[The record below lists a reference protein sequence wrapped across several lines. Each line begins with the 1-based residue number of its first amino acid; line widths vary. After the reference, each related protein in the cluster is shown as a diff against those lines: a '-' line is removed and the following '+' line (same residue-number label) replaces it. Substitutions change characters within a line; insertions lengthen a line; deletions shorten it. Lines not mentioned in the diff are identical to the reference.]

1 MLNLPHFNNDIKS
14 IIRVSIIVVFS
25 INWGRCMS
33 TLLTEKPDVIST
45 DEREKLLKQIESINK
60 EFQDFVYIISHD
72 LKAPL
77 RAINAL
83 SDWIATDYAD
93 KFDNDGKEQLKMLT
107 TRVNRMQNLLEGV
120 LQYSRIGRI
129 KEEPTQIDLNKLLQ
143 EVIKLLGAPANI
155 HITVEGQ
162 LPVIT
167 SEPARI
173 QQVFQHLLSNAV
185 RFMDKPEGFIKVA
198 CVEENGF
205 WKFSVADNGPGISEQ
220 HFEKIFRLFQTLQAK
235 DQFESTGVGLT
246 LAKKIVELYGGK
258 IWLTSTVGQGSTFF
272 FTLPKTANENK
283 TN

>member
-1 MLNLPHFNNDIKS
+1 MIGA
-14 IIRVSIIVVFS
+14 FS
-25 INWGRCMS
+25 INWGRYMS
-33 TLLTEKPDVIST
+33 TLLTEKPGVMSV
-45 DEREKLLKQIESINK
+45 DECEKLLKQIESINK

-107 TRVNRMQNLLEGV
+107 TRVNRMQNLLDGV
-120 LQYSRIGRI
+120 LQYSRIGRV
-129 KEEPTQIDLNKLLQ
+129 KEDPVPIDFNQLLP
-143 EVIKLLGAPANI
+143 EIIKLLGAPANI
-155 HITVEGQ
+155 HIIVEGK

-167 SEPARI
+167 SEPTRI
-173 QQVFQHLLSNAV
+173 QEVFQYLLSNAV

-198 CVEENGF
+198 CVEENGS
-205 WKFSVADNGPGISEQ
+205 WKFSVADNGPGIPEQ

-235 DQFESTGVGLT
+235 DQFESTGAGLT

-272 FTLPKTANENK
+272 FTLPKTDSQTK

>member
-1 MLNLPHFNNDIKS
+1 M
-14 IIRVSIIVVFS
+14 VVAFS

-33 TLLTEKPDVIST
+33 TLLTEKPGVMNV
-45 DEREKLLKQIESINK
+45 DEREKLLKQIESISK

-107 TRVNRMQNLLEGV
+107 TRVNRMQNLLDGV

-129 KEEPTQIDLNKLLQ
+129 KEEPTQIDLNQLLP
-143 EVIKLLGAPANI
+143 EIIKLLGAPANI
-155 HITVEGQ
+155 HITVESR
-162 LPVIT
+162 LPIIT
-167 SEPARI
+167 SEPTRI

-205 WKFSVADNGPGISEQ
+205 WKFSVADNGPGIPEQ

-235 DQFESTGVGLT
+235 DQFESTGAGLT

-258 IWLTSTVGQGSTFF
+258 IWLTSTVGQSSTFF
-272 FTLPKTANENK
+272 FTLPKTDNETK

>member
-1 MLNLPHFNNDIKS
+1 
-14 IIRVSIIVVFS
+14 
-25 INWGRCMS
+25 MS
-33 TLLTEKPDVIST
+33 TLLTDKPGITNV
-45 DEREKLLKQIESINK
+45 DERENLLKQIAAISK

-83 SDWIATDYAD
+83 TEWIATDYAD
-93 KFDNDGKEQLKMLT
+93 KFDDDGKEQLKMLT
-107 TRVNRMQNLLEGV
+107 TRVNRMQSLLDGV
-120 LQYSRIGRI
+120 LQYSRIGRVT
-129 KEEPTQIDLNKLLQ
+129 EDPAPIDLNQLLPEIIQ
-143 EVIKLLGAPANI
+143 SVNTPEKI
-155 HITVEGQ
+155 HITIESQ

-167 SEPARI
+167 SEPTRI
-173 QQVFQHLLSNAV
+173 QEIFRHLLSNAV
-185 RFMDKPEGFIKVA
+185 IFMDKPEGLIKVA

-205 WKFSVADNGPGISEQ
+205 WKFSVADNGPGIEPQ

-272 FTLPKTANENK
+272 FTLPKTDNEMK

>member
-1 MLNLPHFNNDIKS
+1 
-14 IIRVSIIVVFS
+14 
-25 INWGRCMS
+25 MS
-33 TLLTEKPDVIST
+33 TLLTEKPGVT
-45 DEREKLLKQIESINK
+45 NVDERENLLKQIESINK

-83 SDWIATDYAD
+83 TDWIATDYAD
-93 KFDNDGKEQLKMLT
+93 KFDDDGKEQLKMLT
-107 TRVNRMQNLLEGV
+107 TRVNRMQNLLDGV
-120 LQYSRIGRI
+120 LQYSRIGRVT
-129 KEEPTQIDLNKLLQ
+129 EDPATIDLNQLLP
-143 EVIKLLGAPANI
+143 EIIKSLDAPAKI
-155 HITVEGQ
+155 HVTVEGR

-173 QQVFQHLLSNAV
+173 QQVFGHLLSNAV

-198 CVEENGF
+198 CAEENGF
-205 WKFSVADNGPGISEQ
+205 WKFSVTDNGPGIPEQ

-258 IWLTSTVGQGSTFF
+258 IWLTSAVGDGSTFYF
-272 FTLPKTANENK
+272 ALPKSSASDRGSPAVA
-283 TN
+283 TNSAAEK